1 VPSEPA
7 RPPLIDRLLAIETAG
22 LRLERSLVLNGLSR
36 VALVAAVAS
45 NADKAAAVFAARSAP
60 GAWSP
65 WALAV
70 GLELAL
76 GVSAYALAARL
87 THKTAARAAPLW
99 ITTGLFAGISAA
111 ANVVYFAGH
120 SGPGGGELALSVLF
134 GLAAPAVAL
143 ASAALTGDVAGDEQA
158 RAERRDEQSA
168 QWAAQLAAQQAET
181 ERLALVVELERHRAS
196 QERARARAAK
206 AERAPQPPGQPP
218 VRVAQPSAGREERLS
233 AVLDAV
239 GREPSASYRRLAE
252 LSGLSKSTV
261 GAYLSELEQAGR
273 VRRNGHGWEVVTAE
287 PSEAR
292 EETSEH
298 ER

>member
-1 VPSEPA
+1 
-7 RPPLIDRLLAIETAG
+7 LAIETAG
-22 LRLERSLVLNGLSR
+22 LRIERSLVLNGLSR
-36 VALVAAVAS
+36 VALIAAVAS

-60 GAWSP
+60 GSWSP

-87 THKTAARAAPLW
+87 NQQSGAKVAPLW
-99 ITTGLFAGISAA
+99 ITTGVFAGISAA

-158 RAERRDEQSA
+158 RAERRDE
-168 QWAAQLAAQQAET
+168 WAAQLAAQQAET

-206 AERAPQPPGQPP
+206 AGRAPQQPARPP
-218 VRVAQPSAGREERLS
+218 VRASQPSTGRDARLS
-233 AVLDAV
+233 VVLDAV
-239 GREPSASYRRLAE
+239 RREPSASYRRLAE
-252 LSGLSKSTV
+252 LSGVSKSTV

-273 VRRNGHGWEVVTAE
+273 VRRNGHGWEVIAE
-287 PSEAR
+287 PSEKG
-292 EETSEH
+292 ETIDH
-298 ER
+298 ATL